1 MRRTSKTLLKTLPAL
16 LAAALFTLEGSGATA
31 QPAPGALSSDGWQH
45 SVTPFLFL
53 PLATTGTST
62 IDGNATD
69 LDLDLGDIFDL
80 LQGAA
85 SIRYEG
91 WKGRYGII
99 AEGYYTNLGLD
110 QALPGPTVTRVEV
123 DARQSFLALQGAYRV
138 NAGVNAAG
146 RPFATDLAFGVK
158 WNRLKQE
165 VTGTGGGGGTATIG
179 GTEDWF
185 EPVITARY
193 SVEVADD
200 WIFGARAE
208 LSGFGVN
215 GNDLAY
221 LALVGFSWQK
231 WENTALRFGYQ
242 FYGIDF
248 STERA
253 GGTFAYDVNQHG
265 PYLGLT
271 FNF

>member
-1 MRRTSKTLLKTLPAL
+1 MGVTGYLNRMA
-16 LAAALFTLEGSGATA
+16 LAAAACVGLALAAPQAEA
-31 QPAPGALSSDGWQH
+31 QPLPGELSADSWQH
-45 SVTPFLFL
+45 SITPFLFL
-53 PLATTGTST
+53 PLSTTGTST
-62 IDGNATD
+62 IDGTSTD

-99 AEGYYTNLGLD
+99 VEGYWTNLGLD
-110 QALPGPTVTRVEV
+110 QSLPGPAVTRVEV
-123 DARQSFLALQGAYRV
+123 DARQAFVAVQGAYRV

-146 RPFATDLAFGVK
+146 RPFATDLAFGAK

-165 VTGTGGGGGTATIG
+165 VTGTGAGGGTATIG

-185 EPVITARY
+185 EPVVTARY
-193 SVEVADD
+193 SVEIADD

-215 GNDLAY
+215 GNDLSY
-221 LALVGFSWQK
+221 LALVGFNWQK
-231 WENTALRFGYQ
+231 WENTSLRFGYQ

-248 STERA
+248 ATDRP
-253 GGTFAYDVNQHG
+253 GGRFAYDVDQHG

-271 FNF
+271 FSF